1 MFAFLLFVLLPCS
14 VSSISVFK
22 RVLSS
27 GCPANGLTSCQS
39 GLSGADTCC
48 VESPGVIEVLSCTP
62 SCVNTFYRAFCCRRR
77 CVYARTTE
85 CYLIRVVLGHETFN
99 RPFKQLDSS
108 R

>member
-48 VESPGVIEVLSCTP
+48 VESPGVIEVLSCTLLVLTRFIGP
-62 SCVNTFYRAFCCRRR
+62 FVADAG
-77 CVYARTTE
+77 VY
-85 CYLIRVVLGHETFN
+85 VHV
-99 RPFKQLDSS
+99 QLKVI
-108 R
+108 